1 MPRKDVSDELV
12 CLAHAEYKKTQP
24 APIAFMRGRAVLQ
37 RKEEPLWPYVL
48 LSQWTGEPEKVCYR
62 AMERACENGYLDYG
76 VSLRT
81 AWLTEAGEALIAG
94 KKRRLTHGN

>member
-1 MPRKDVSDELV
+1 MSRKDVSDELV
-12 CLAHAEYKKTQP
+12 CLAHAEFQKITRDSIGP
-24 APIAFMRGRAVLQ
+24 
-37 RKEEPLWPYVL
+37 EPLWPYVL

-81 AWLTEAGEALIAG
+81 AWLTEAGEALIA
-94 KKRRLTHGN
+94 KDN